1 MSVDPSKLTVVN
13 VEVAFVPVIKGS
25 EASGTWT
32 TWVTHVR
39 GLSIG
44 DFSRE
49 NSLEKCA
56 AN

>member
-1 MSVDPSKLTVVN
+1 LSVDPSKLTVVN

-39 GLSIG
+39 GLCIG